1 MFSRGNVEM
10 RLRSWKSLVA
20 ISVVVLVGTLLGS
33 AAMVDTG
40 VPATEVVR
48 IERHHETLQD
58 TSPPADELKPK
69 NSLLRI
75 VGRDTFQL
83 MNQLSFSK
91 KTFDSGLAAE
101 GLKMY
106 FRNLD
111 PLKLYF
117 YQSDIDEF
125 SKRSDEILKAW
136 PEGRYELAFDV
147 FNRYLKR
154 VNENV
159 DLADEW
165 IDSDFDFS
173 VDETLMTDAELIQ
186 YCADEADMRERWRQR
201 IKYSYM
207 LLEIEREEN
216 EKNMAADPAKADASF
231 ENISSREKL
240 HRRYKA
246 LKRRMGQFI
255 DEDVVEIYLTA
266 ITSCYDPHTSYM
278 SPTSFDDFNIT
289 MGLNLEGIGATL
301 QSTDDGLTTI
311 RRIVPGGAADR
322 SGEIKVD
329 DKIVAVGQDTSGEMV
344 DVTDMRLKDVV
355 SMIRGKAGTN
365 VRLNVLKKDGG
376 GLKTITITREKIE
389 LTDSA
394 ARGKV
399 FENGLKADGTPY
411 KVGVIDLPSFYSDM
425 TGARNQAEDFR
436 STTRDV
442 QKLLENF
449 KKENVDSVVLDLR
462 MNGGGSL
469 REAIDCTG
477 LFIER
482 GPIVQVKDP
491 LGQIEQLDDNSGRM
505 LWTGPLVVVTSK
517 FSASASE
524 ILAGAIQ
531 DYGRGIVVGDPATHG
546 KGTVQNL
553 LNLANQYDRSR
564 AGSQSTT
571 LGALKITI
579 QQFYRPGGYS
589 TQLRGVEAD
598 LALPSITAQMDV
610 AESDL
615 DYAIPFDQVPPA
627 RFTKLNMVAPE
638 MLAGLTENSIKR
650 RSESSEFQRLERD
663 IKRYVD
669 QKQRKTVT
677 LNKAAYLAEREEF
690 NAEKQDEDT
699 VNKQVDGPSTE
710 IQRDFYLDEVLQIA
724 ADYSQ
729 MLKKS

>member
-1 MFSRGNVEM
+1 M
-10 RLRSWKSLVA
+10 RLRSVRFLV
-20 ISVVVLVGTLLGS
+20 SVSAMASAGIMAGLWLCPSAPIGS
-33 AAMVDTG
+33 G
-40 VPATEVVR
+40 VPAHDVALVGNVVDNG
-48 IERHHETLQD
+48 QD
-58 TSPPADELKPK
+58 TENRADELKPK
-69 NSLLRI
+69 NALLRI

-83 MNQLSFSK
+83 MNQFHLSK
-91 KTFDSGLAAE
+91 KKFDSGLAAE

-111 PLKLYF
+111 PMKLYF
-117 YQSDIDEF
+117 YQSDIEEF
-125 SKRSDEILKAW
+125 SRRTDEVLKAW
-136 PEGRYELAFDV
+136 PDGKFELAFDI

-154 VNENV
+154 VQENV
-159 DLADEW
+159 ALADEW
-165 IDSDFDFS
+165 IDADFDFS
-173 VDETLMTDAELIQ
+173 VQEELATDADLIQ
-186 YCADEADMRERWRQR
+186 YCANEAEMKERWRQR
-201 IKYSYM
+201 IKYSFM

-216 EKNMAADPAKADASF
+216 EKNMAEDPSKADSSF

-246 LKRRMGQFI
+246 LNRRMGQFI
-255 DEDVVEIYLTA
+255 DEDVVELYLSA

-278 SPTSFDDFNIT
+278 SPTSYDDFMIQ
-289 MGLNLEGIGATL
+289 MRLNLEGIGATL

-311 RRIVPGGAADR
+311 KRIVPGGAADR

-355 SMIRGKAGTN
+355 AMIRGKAGTN
-365 VRLNVLKKDGG
+365 VRLNVLQKDGG
-376 GLKTITITREKIE
+376 GLKTISITREKIE

-399 FENGLKADGTPY
+399 FEQGQKPDGTPF

-425 TGARNQAEDFR
+425 EGARNQTDDFR

-442 QKLLENF
+442 QKLLDQF
-449 KKENVDSVVLDLR
+449 KQENVDSVVLDLR

-477 LFIER
+477 LFIDR

-491 LGQIEQLDDNSGRM
+491 LGQIEQLDDTSGSIA
-505 LWTGPLVVVTSK
+505 WAGPLVVVTSK

-531 DYGRGIVVGDPATHG
+531 DYNRGIVVGDPATHG

-553 LNLANQYDRSR
+553 LNLAAQYDRSR
-564 AGSQSTT
+564 EAASSTT
-571 LGALKITI
+571 LGALKLTI
-579 QQFYRPGGYS
+579 QQFYRPGGDS
-589 TQLRGVEAD
+589 TQLRGVVAD
-598 LALPSITAQMDV
+598 VALPSITAQMDV
-610 AESDL
+610 AEGDL
-615 DYAIPFDQVPPA
+615 DYAMAFDQVPPA
-627 RFTKLNMVAPE
+627 RFTKLNMAGPDVVAK
-638 MLAGLTENSIKR
+638 LTENSVKR
-650 RSESSEFQRLERD
+650 RSQSTDFQRLERD
-663 IKRYVD
+663 IQRYVD
-669 QKQRKTVT
+669 QKQRKSVT

-699 VNKQVDGPSTE
+699 VNKQVEGPSTE

-729 MLKKS
+729 MMKKS

>member
-1 MFSRGNVEM
+1 M
-10 RLRSWKSLVA
+10 RLRSVKFLVA
-20 ISVVVLVGTLLGS
+20 ISAVVLVGTLLGS
-33 AAMVDTG
+33 TAMVNTG
-40 VPATEVVR
+40 MPATEVVR
-48 IERHHETLQD
+48 VERDNETVD
-58 TSPPADELKPK
+58 ASRSTDELKPK
-69 NSLLRI
+69 NALLRI

-83 MNQLSFSK
+83 MSQLSFSK
-91 KTFDSGLAAE
+91 KKFDSGMAAE

-111 PLKLYF
+111 PLKVYF
-117 YQSDIDEF
+117 YQSDIEEF
-125 SKRSDEILKAW
+125 SKRSDEMLKAW
-136 PEGRYELAFDV
+136 PEGRYELAFDI

-154 VNENV
+154 VQENV
-159 DLADEW
+159 VIADEW

-173 VDETLMTDAELIQ
+173 TQEELATDAKLIQ
-186 YCADEADMRERWRQR
+186 YSASQAEMNERWRKR
-201 IKYSYM
+201 IKYSFL

-216 EKNMAADPAKADASF
+216 EKNMAEDPTKADSSF

-246 LKRRMGQFI
+246 LNRRMGQFI
-255 DEDVVEIYLTA
+255 DEDVVEIYLSA
-266 ITSCYDPHTSYM
+266 ITTCYDPHTSYM
-278 SPTSFDDFNIT
+278 SPTSYDDFMIQ
-289 MGLNLEGIGATL
+289 MRLNLEGIGATL

-311 RRIVPGGAADR
+311 NRIVKGGAADR
-322 SGEIKVD
+322 SGEISVN

-355 SMIRGKAGTN
+355 AMIRGKAGTT

-376 GLKTITITREKIE
+376 GLKTISITREKIE
-389 LTDSA
+389 LNDSA

-399 FENGLKADGTPY
+399 FDQGQKPDGTPY

-425 TGARNQAEDFR
+425 EGARNQTGDFR

-442 QKLLENF
+442 QKLLDQF
-449 KKENVDSVVLDLR
+449 KQENVDSVVLDLR

-491 LGQIEQLDDNSGRM
+491 LGQIEQLDDTNGNIA
-505 LWTGPLVVVTSK
+505 WGGPLVVVTSK

-531 DYGRGIVVGDPATHG
+531 DYNRGVVVGDPATHG

-553 LNLANQYDRSR
+553 LNLAAQYDRSR
-564 AGSQSTT
+564 ESANATT
-571 LGALKITI
+571 LGALKLTI
-579 QQFYRPGGYS
+579 QQFYRPGGDS

-615 DYAIPFDQVPPA
+615 DYAIAFDQVPPA
-627 RFTKLNMVAPE
+627 RFNKLKMAGAEVVAK
-638 MLAGLTENSIKR
+638 LTENSVKR
-650 RSESSEFQRLERD
+650 RNESTDFQRLERD

-690 NAEKQDEDT
+690 NADKQDEDT
-699 VNKQVDGPSTE
+699 VNKQVEGPSAE

-724 ADYSQ
+724 VDYSQ
-729 MLKKS
+729 MVKKS

>member
-1 MFSRGNVEM
+1 MQIRVS
-10 RLRSWKSLVA
+10 KS
-20 ISVVVLVGTLLGS
+20 VGWLGAS
-33 AAMVDTG
+33 ALFGLGLGLWTSGSSLNDAAL
-40 VPATEVVR
+40 VPATS
-48 IERHHETLQD
+48 IRHDGTGFA
-58 TSPPADELKPK
+58 TSTVDELKPT

-83 MNQLSFSK
+83 MNQYHLSK
-91 KTFDSGLAAE
+91 KRLDGSLAQE

-111 PLKLYF
+111 PMKLYF
-117 YQSDIDEF
+117 FQSDIDEF
-125 SKRSDEILKAW
+125 SQRSEEILKTW
-136 PEGRYELAFDV
+136 PEGRFELAFDI

-154 VNENV
+154 VEEQV
-159 DLADEW
+159 ALATEW
-165 IDSDFDFS
+165 IDTDFDFT
-173 VDETLMTDAELIQ
+173 VDEELQTDADMIQ
-186 YCADEADMRERWRQR
+186 HCTNVEEMRERWRQR

-207 LLEIEREEN
+207 LLEIEREEA
-216 EKNMAADPAKADASF
+216 EKAAQENPEASAF
-231 ENISSREKL
+231 EDISSREKL
-240 HRRYKA
+240 HRRYRA
-246 LKRRMGQFI
+246 LQRRMNQFI
-255 DEDVVEIYLTA
+255 DEDVVELYLSALT
-266 ITSCYDPHTSYM
+266 TCYDPHTSYM
-278 SPTSFDDFNIT
+278 SPTSYDDFMIT
-289 MGLNLEGIGATL
+289 MRLNLEGIGATL

-355 SMIRGKAGTN
+355 AMIRGKAGTV

-376 GLKTITITREKIE
+376 GLRTIAITREKIE

-394 ARGKV
+394 ARGQV
-399 FENGLKADGTPY
+399 FEHGQKADGTPF

-425 TGARNQAEDFR
+425 EGARNQEDGYR

-442 QKLLENF
+442 EKLLTQF
-449 KKENVDSVVLDLR
+449 KDQKVDSVVLDLR

-491 LGQIEQLDDNSGRM
+491 LGQIEVLDDNNPSM
-505 LWTGPLVVVTSK
+505 AWTGPLVVVTSK

-553 LNLANQYDRSR
+553 LNLAAQYDRSR
-564 AGSQSTT
+564 EAANSTT
-571 LGALKITI
+571 LGALKLTI
-579 QQFYRPGGYS
+579 QQFYRPGGDS

-598 LALPSITAQMDV
+598 LTLPSITAQMDV
-610 AESDL
+610 AEGDL
-615 DYAIPFDQVPPA
+615 DYAMAFDRIPTA
-627 RFTKLNMVAPE
+627 RFSKLGLLSPE
-638 MLAGLTENSIKR
+638 QLQTLTDKSVSR
-650 RSESSEFQRLERD
+650 RKESADFQRLERD
-663 IKRYVD
+663 IQRYTE
-669 QKQRKTVT
+669 QKQKKTVT
-677 LNKAAYLAEREEF
+677 LNKAAYLAERAEF

-699 VNKQVDGPSTE
+699 VNQQVDGPSKE
-710 IQRDFYLDEVLQIA
+710 IKRDFYLDEVLGIA
-724 ADYSQ
+724 TDYSQ
-729 MLKKS
+729 MLQKS

>member
-1 MFSRGNVEM
+1 M
-10 RLRSWKSLVA
+10 RLRSVVYLASL
-20 ISVVVLVGTLLGS
+20 SVFVLAGAWRASTADEVSGTITNVGFTTTAYDNEQDS
-33 AAMVDTG
+33 
-40 VPATEVVR
+40 VPQT
-48 IERHHETLQD
+48 
-58 TSPPADELKPK
+58 DELKPK
-69 NSLLRI
+69 NTLLRI

-83 MNQLSFSK
+83 MNQYHLSK
-91 KTFDSGLAAE
+91 KKFDSAMASE

-111 PLKLYF
+111 PMKLYF
-117 YQSDIDEF
+117 YQSDIEEF

-136 PEGRYELAFDV
+136 PEGKYDLAFDI

-154 VNENV
+154 VQEMV
-159 DLADEW
+159 VIADEW

-173 VDETLMTDAELIQ
+173 VNEELTADAKLIQ
-186 YCADEADMRERWRQR
+186 YCATEEEMKERWRQR
-201 IKYSYM
+201 IKYSFM

-216 EKNMAADPAKADASF
+216 EKNMAEDPSKADASF
-231 ENISSREKL
+231 ENISSRDKL

-246 LKRRMGQFI
+246 LNRRMSQFI
-255 DEDVVEIYLTA
+255 DEDVVELYLSA
-266 ITSCYDPHTSYM
+266 ITTCFDPHTSYM
-278 SPTSFDDFNIT
+278 SPTSYDDFMIQ
-289 MGLNLEGIGATL
+289 MRLNLEGIGATL

-311 RRIVPGGAADR
+311 KRIVPGGAADR
-322 SGEIKVD
+322 SGEIQVD

-355 SMIRGKAGTN
+355 AMIRGKAGTN

-376 GLKTITITREKIE
+376 GLKTISITREKIE

-399 FENGLKADGTPY
+399 FEQGQKADGTPF

-425 TGARNQAEDFR
+425 EGARTQAGDFR

-442 QKLLENF
+442 QKLLEQF
-449 KKENVDSVVLDLR
+449 KTENVDSVVLDLR

-477 LFIER
+477 LFIDR

-491 LGQIEQLDDNSGRM
+491 LGQIEQLDDTSGSVS
-505 LWTGPLVVVTSK
+505 WAGPLVVVTSK

-531 DYGRGIVVGDPATHG
+531 DYNRGIVVGDPATHG

-553 LNLANQYDRSR
+553 LNLAAQYDRSR
-564 AGSQSTT
+564 EAASSTT
-571 LGALKITI
+571 LGALKLTI
-579 QQFYRPGGYS
+579 QQFYRPGGDS
-589 TQLRGVEAD
+589 TQLRGVLAD
-598 LALPSITAQMDV
+598 VTLPSITAQMDV
-610 AESDL
+610 AEGDL
-615 DYAIPFDQVPPA
+615 DYAMAFDKVPSA
-627 RFTKLNMVAPE
+627 RFTKLNMAGPEVVAK
-638 MLAGLTENSIKR
+638 LTENSVQR
-650 RSESSEFQRLERD
+650 RSQSSDFQRLERD
-663 IKRYVD
+663 IQRYVD

-699 VNKQVDGPSTE
+699 VNKQVEGPSTE
-710 IQRDFYLDEVLQIA
+710 IQRDFYLDEILQIA

-729 MLKKS
+729 MMKKS

>member
-1 MFSRGNVEM
+1 M
-10 RLRSWKSLVA
+10 RLRSVVYLASL
-20 ISVVVLVGTLLGS
+20 SVVGLAGAWLSSTADEVSGPITNVGFAASDYGS
-33 AAMVDTG
+33 EQEPTAKT
-40 VPATEVVR
+40 
-48 IERHHETLQD
+48 
-58 TSPPADELKPK
+58 DELKPK
-69 NSLLRI
+69 NTLLRI

-83 MNQLSFSK
+83 MNQYHLSK
-91 KTFDSGLAAE
+91 KKFDSGMASE

-111 PLKLYF
+111 PMKLYF
-117 YQSDIDEF
+117 YQSDIEEF
-125 SKRSDEILKAW
+125 SKRSDEVLKTW
-136 PEGRYELAFDV
+136 PEGKYELAFDI

-154 VNENV
+154 VQEMV
-159 DLADEW
+159 VIADEW

-173 VDETLMTDAELIQ
+173 VNEELTADAKLIQ
-186 YCADEADMRERWRQR
+186 YCATEEEMKERWRQR
-201 IKYSYM
+201 IKYSLM

-216 EKNMAADPAKADASF
+216 EKNMAEDPSKADASF
-231 ENISSREKL
+231 ENISSRDKL

-246 LKRRMGQFI
+246 LNRRMSQFI
-255 DEDVVEIYLTA
+255 DEDVVELYLSA
-266 ITSCYDPHTSYM
+266 ITTCFDPHTSYM
-278 SPTSFDDFNIT
+278 SPTSYDDFMIQ
-289 MGLNLEGIGATL
+289 MRLNLEGIGATL

-311 RRIVPGGAADR
+311 KRVVPGGAADR
-322 SGEIKVD
+322 SGEIQVD
-329 DKIVAVGQDTSGEMV
+329 DKIVSVGQDTSGEMV

-355 SMIRGKAGTN
+355 AMIRGKAGTN

-376 GLKTITITREKIE
+376 GLKTISITREKIE

-399 FENGLKADGTPY
+399 FEQGLKLDGTPF

-425 TGARNQAEDFR
+425 EGARTQTDDFR

-442 QKLLENF
+442 QKLLDQF
-449 KKENVDSVVLDLR
+449 KQENVDSVVLDLR

-477 LFIER
+477 LFIDR

-491 LGQIEQLDDNSGRM
+491 LGQIEQLDDTSGSVS
-505 LWTGPLVVVTSK
+505 WAGPLVVVTSK

-531 DYGRGIVVGDPATHG
+531 DYNRGIVVGDPATHG

-553 LNLANQYDRSR
+553 LNLAAQYDRSR
-564 AGSQSTT
+564 EAASSTT
-571 LGALKITI
+571 LGALKLTI
-579 QQFYRPGGYS
+579 QQFYRPGGDS
-589 TQLRGVEAD
+589 TQLRGVVAD
-598 LALPSITAQMDV
+598 VALPSITAQMDV
-610 AESDL
+610 AEGDL
-615 DYAIPFDQVPPA
+615 DYAMAFDQVPSA
-627 RFTKLNMVAPE
+627 RFTKLNMAGPDVVAK
-638 MLAGLTENSIKR
+638 LTENSVKR
-650 RSESSEFQRLERD
+650 RSESTDFQRLERD

-677 LNKAAYLAEREEF
+677 LNKSAYLAEREEF

-699 VNKQVDGPSTE
+699 VNKQVEGPSSE
-710 IQRDFYLDEVLQIA
+710 IQRDFYLDEILQIA

-729 MLKKS
+729 MMKKS

>member
-1 MFSRGNVEM
+1 M
-10 RLRSWKSLVA
+10 RLRSVRFLV
-20 ISVVVLVGTLLGS
+20 SVSAMASAGIMAGLWLCPSAPIGS
-33 AAMVDTG
+33 G
-40 VPATEVVR
+40 VPAHDVALVGNVVDNG
-48 IERHHETLQD
+48 QD
-58 TSPPADELKPK
+58 TEIRADELKPK
-69 NSLLRI
+69 NALLRI

-83 MNQLSFSK
+83 MNQFHLSK
-91 KTFDSGLAAE
+91 KKFDSGLAAE

-111 PLKLYF
+111 PMKLYF
-117 YQSDIDEF
+117 YQSDIEEF
-125 SKRSDEILKAW
+125 SRRTDEVLKAW
-136 PEGRYELAFDV
+136 PDGKFELAFDI

-154 VNENV
+154 VQENV
-159 DLADEW
+159 ALADEW
-165 IDSDFDFS
+165 IDADFDFT
-173 VDETLMTDAELIQ
+173 VQEELATDADLIQ
-186 YCADEADMRERWRQR
+186 YCANEAEMKERWRQR
-201 IKYSYM
+201 IKYSFM

-216 EKNMAADPAKADASF
+216 EKNMAEDPSKADSSF

-246 LKRRMGQFI
+246 LNRRMGQFI
-255 DEDVVEIYLTA
+255 DEDVVELYLSA

-278 SPTSFDDFNIT
+278 SPTSYDDFMIQ
-289 MGLNLEGIGATL
+289 MRLNLEGIGATL

-311 RRIVPGGAADR
+311 KRIVPGGAADR

-355 SMIRGKAGTN
+355 AMIRGKAGTN
-365 VRLNVLKKDGG
+365 VRLNVLQKDGG
-376 GLKTITITREKIE
+376 GLKTISITREKIE

-399 FENGLKADGTPY
+399 FEQGQKPDGTPF

-425 TGARNQAEDFR
+425 EGARNQTDDFR

-442 QKLLENF
+442 QKLLDQF
-449 KKENVDSVVLDLR
+449 KQENVDSVVLDLR

-477 LFIER
+477 LFIDR

-491 LGQIEQLDDNSGRM
+491 LGQIEQLDDTSGSIA
-505 LWTGPLVVVTSK
+505 WAGPLVVVTSK

-531 DYGRGIVVGDPATHG
+531 DYNRGIVVGDPATHG

-553 LNLANQYDRSR
+553 LNLAAQYDRSR
-564 AGSQSTT
+564 EAASSTT
-571 LGALKITI
+571 LGALKLTI
-579 QQFYRPGGYS
+579 QQFYRPGGDS
-589 TQLRGVEAD
+589 TQLRGVVAD
-598 LALPSITAQMDV
+598 VALPSITAQMDV
-610 AESDL
+610 AEGDL
-615 DYAIPFDQVPPA
+615 DYAMAFDQVPPA
-627 RFTKLNMVAPE
+627 RFTKLNMAGPDVVAK
-638 MLAGLTENSIKR
+638 LTENSVKR
-650 RSESSEFQRLERD
+650 RSQSTDFQRLERD
-663 IKRYVD
+663 IQRYVD
-669 QKQRKTVT
+669 QKQRKSVT

-699 VNKQVDGPSTE
+699 VNKQVEGPSTE

-729 MLKKS
+729 MMKKS

>member
-1 MFSRGNVEM
+1 MQIRVS
-10 RLRSWKSLVA
+10 KS
-20 ISVVVLVGTLLGS
+20 VGWLGAS
-33 AAMVDTG
+33 ALFGLGLGLWTSGSSLNDAAF
-40 VPATEVVR
+40 VPATS
-48 IERHHETLQD
+48 IRHDGTGFA
-58 TSPPADELKPK
+58 TSTVDELKPT

-83 MNQLSFSK
+83 MNQYHLSK
-91 KTFDSGLAAE
+91 KRLDGTLAQD

-111 PLKLYF
+111 PMKLYF
-117 YQSDIDEF
+117 FQSDIDEF
-125 SKRSDEILKAW
+125 SQRSEEILKTW
-136 PEGRYELAFDV
+136 PEGRFELAFDI

-154 VNENV
+154 VEEQV
-159 DLADEW
+159 ALATEW
-165 IDSDFDFS
+165 IDTDFDFT
-173 VDETLMTDAELIQ
+173 VDEELLTDADMIQ
-186 YCADEADMRERWRQR
+186 HCTNVEEMRERWRQR

-207 LLEIEREEN
+207 LLEIEREEA
-216 EKNMAADPAKADASF
+216 EKAAQENPEASAF
-231 ENISSREKL
+231 EDISSREKL
-240 HRRYKA
+240 HRRYRA
-246 LKRRMGQFI
+246 LQRRMNQFI
-255 DEDVVEIYLTA
+255 DEDVVELYLSALT
-266 ITSCYDPHTSYM
+266 TCYDPHTSYM
-278 SPTSFDDFNIT
+278 SPTSYDDFMIT
-289 MGLNLEGIGATL
+289 MRLNLEGIGATL

-322 SGEIKVD
+322 SSEIKVD

-355 SMIRGKAGTN
+355 AMIRGKAGTV

-376 GLKTITITREKIE
+376 GLRTIAITREKIE

-394 ARGKV
+394 ARGQV
-399 FENGLKADGTPY
+399 FEHGQKADGTPF

-425 TGARNQAEDFR
+425 EGARNQQDGYR

-442 QKLLENF
+442 EKLLTQF
-449 KKENVDSVVLDLR
+449 KDQEVDSVVLDLR

-491 LGQIEQLDDNSGRM
+491 LGQIEVLDDNNPSM
-505 LWTGPLVVVTSK
+505 AWTGPLVVVTSK

-553 LNLANQYDRSR
+553 LNLAAQYDRSR
-564 AGSQSTT
+564 EAANSTT
-571 LGALKITI
+571 LGALKLTI
-579 QQFYRPGGYS
+579 QQFYRPGGDS

-598 LALPSITAQMDV
+598 LTLPSITAQMDV
-610 AESDL
+610 AEGDL
-615 DYAIPFDQVPPA
+615 DYAMAFDRIPTA
-627 RFTKLNMVAPE
+627 RFAKLGLLSPE
-638 MLAGLTENSIKR
+638 QLQTLTEKSLSR
-650 RSESSEFQRLERD
+650 RKESADFQRLERD
-663 IKRYVD
+663 IQRYTE
-669 QKQRKTVT
+669 QKQKKTVT
-677 LNKAAYLAEREEF
+677 LNKAAYLAERAEF

-699 VNKQVDGPSTE
+699 VNQQVDGPSKE
-710 IQRDFYLDEVLQIA
+710 IKRDFYLDEVLGIA
-724 ADYSQ
+724 TDYSQ
-729 MLKKS
+729 MLQKS

>member
-10 RLRSWKSLVA
+10 RLRSVKFLVA
-20 ISVVVLVGTLLGS
+20 ISAVVLVGTLLGS

-40 VPATEVVR
+40 VPATQVVR
-48 IERHHETLQD
+48 IERDNETLLD
-58 TSPPADELKPK
+58 ASRSADELKPK
-69 NSLLRI
+69 NALLRI

-83 MNQLSFSK
+83 MSQLSFSK
-91 KTFDSGLAAE
+91 KKFDSAMAAE

-117 YQSDIDEF
+117 YQADIDEF

-154 VNENV
+154 VQENV
-159 DLADEW
+159 VIADEW

-173 VDETLMTDAELIQ
+173 VQEELATDAKLIQ
-186 YCADEADMRERWRQR
+186 YCASEAEMKERWRQR
-201 IKYSYM
+201 IKYSYL

-216 EKNMAADPAKADASF
+216 EKNLAEDPAKADSSF
-231 ENISSREKL
+231 ENLSSRDKL

-246 LKRRMGQFI
+246 LNRRMGQFI
-255 DEDVVEIYLTA
+255 DEDVVELYLSA

-278 SPTSFDDFNIT
+278 SPTSYDDFMIQ
-289 MGLNLEGIGATL
+289 MRLNLEGIGATL

-311 RRIVPGGAADR
+311 NRIVKGGAADR
-322 SGEIKVD
+322 SGEIQVD

-355 SMIRGKAGTN
+355 AMIRGKAGTI
-365 VRLNVLKKDGG
+365 VRLSVLKKDGG
-376 GLKTITITREKIE
+376 GLKTISIKREKIE
-389 LTDSA
+389 LNDSA

-399 FENGLKADGTPY
+399 FEQGQKPDGTPY

-425 TGARNQAEDFR
+425 EGARNQTGDFR

-442 QKLLENF
+442 QKLLDQF
-449 KKENVDSVVLDLR
+449 KQENVDSVVLDLR

-491 LGQIEQLDDNSGRM
+491 LGQIEQLDDTSGNIA
-505 LWTGPLVVVTSK
+505 WAGPLVVVTSK

-531 DYGRGIVVGDPATHG
+531 DYNRGVVVGDPATHG

-553 LNLANQYDRSR
+553 LNLAAQYDRSR
-564 AGSQSTT
+564 ESASATT
-571 LGALKITI
+571 LGALKLTI
-579 QQFYRPGGYS
+579 QQFYRPGGDS

-615 DYAIPFDQVPPA
+615 DYAIAFDQVPPA
-627 RFTKLNMVAPE
+627 RFTKLNMAGSEVVAK
-638 MLAGLTENSIKR
+638 LTEKSVKR
-650 RSESSEFQRLERD
+650 RSESTDFQRLERD

-690 NAEKQDEDT
+690 NADKQDEDT
-699 VNKQVDGPSTE
+699 VNKQVEGPSAE

-724 ADYSQ
+724 ADYSE
-729 MLKKS
+729 MVKKS